1 MISYIKVITYFV
13 ISFFK
18 SMQPRFLIKLL
29 AFYKN
34 LVQFFNVIA
43 FIWDFLLES
52 QFWEGWDYV
61 FITVLFPVPN
71 SVPFSKQG

>member
-18 SMQPRFLIKLL
+18 YMHPRFLIELL

-43 FIWDFLLES
+43 FI
-52 QFWEGWDYV
+52 
-61 FITVLFPVPN
+61 
-71 SVPFSKQG
+71 